1 MCSILCT
8 EHGLFLGIFCVFA
21 VFGSTLCLIL
31 GGDDCHR
38 LLLWPCISLEK
49 LEGKN
54 QNFQHKSQERPLK

>member
-8 EHGLFLGIFCVFA
+8 ERDLFLGIFCVFA

-31 GGDDCHR
+31 GVDDCHR

-54 QNFQHKSQERPLK
+54 